1 MGLTPQ
7 RTRDQLMRRTS
18 PRLGT
23 PGQCLART
31 AFAAWSVSQCQTTVP
46 PVACSTA
53 RSSMPLPENME
64 PIRMLHFAT
73 LRRRPH
79 RSYLASES
87 RGSWI
92 RLYRTKQVRKT
103 GVSIRAACSRLM
115 GWNTTQTI
123 ISHHP
128 SFVNTY
134 DIWRVVDIL
143 MVYVLCPPL
152 SYVLLEK
159 QDRNRRTFGGVAP
172 VCLSFLIGLHDCI
185 FINS

>member
-1 MGLTPQ
+1 
-7 RTRDQLMRRTS
+7 
-18 PRLGT
+18 
-23 PGQCLART
+23 
-31 AFAAWSVSQCQTTVP
+31 
-46 PVACSTA
+46 
-53 RSSMPLPENME
+53 
-64 PIRMLHFAT
+64 
-73 LRRRPH
+73 
-79 RSYLASES
+79 
-87 RGSWI
+87 
-92 RLYRTKQVRKT
+92 
-103 GVSIRAACSRLM
+103 M

-123 ISHHP
+123 ISHYP